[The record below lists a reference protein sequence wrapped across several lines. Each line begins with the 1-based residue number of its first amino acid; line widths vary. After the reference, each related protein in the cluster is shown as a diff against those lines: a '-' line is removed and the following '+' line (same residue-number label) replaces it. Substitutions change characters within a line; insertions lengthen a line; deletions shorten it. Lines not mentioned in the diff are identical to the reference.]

1 MLFRS
6 ALRFKQVYGEYAKA
20 PQVTR
25 DRMYIDTMKEIYNNV
40 SKVLV
45 DTTKSNSLLYL
56 PLDKIVSQ
64 VTTEAQQA
72 AQTQVSNLP
81 TIPSPAP
88 ATTTTTTTP
97 ADRTPEKR
105 DGLRS
110 RERGER

>member
-1 MLFRS
+1 MAEGD
-6 ALRFKQVYGEYAKA
+6 ALRFKQIYGEYAKA

-56 PLDKIVSQ
+56 PLDKIINQ

-72 AQTQVSNLP
+72 AQVQGATLPGVVSPNAMSNP
-81 TIPSPAP
+81 APNVTPSPAER
-88 ATTTTTTTP
+88 A
-97 ADRTPEKR
+97 PER
-105 DGLRS
+105 REGLRS
-110 RERGER
+110 RER

>member
-6 ALRFKQVYGEYAKA
+6 
-20 PQVTR
+20 
-25 DRMYIDTMKEIYNNV
+25 
-40 SKVLV
+40 
-45 DTTKSNSLLYL
+45 YL

-88 ATTTTTTTP
+88 ATTPTTTP